1 MAAPRTGRIAAVA
14 AAVLVLAVPA
24 TAMRADTTTTSRADP
39 TWVAADADPR
49 WVPHGAAPGGAAPA
63 ASGRPTASPSR
74 APASTPEPE
83 QPRRAPRQLTVVA
96 SGDVLLHEA
105 LHRQAQRDA
114 RAAGVRGYLF
124 DPIFAAVRPVVSEAD
139 LAICHLETPLGT
151 PDGPFSGYPRFV
163 VPPQIAATLARTG
176 YDTCSTASN
185 HTIDDG
191 EKGVY
196 RTLDALDAAGLR
208 HAGSHRSA
216 TEAAT
221 PTILTVRGVKVAH
234 LSYTF
239 SLNGLRR
246 PPDKPWLVNDLRA
259 DAVLAEARRAR
270 TAGAQIVIAS
280 LHWGTEYQQRP
291 NSMQVDLARTLL
303 ASPDLD
309 LILGHHAHVVQPFER
324 VGDKWVV
331 YGMGNHVAWQHQS
344 DVTRDGVLARMTFR
358 EVGPG
363 RWRVVRAEALPT
375 WMHLANP
382 ARLLYVPAALAD
394 PTTKPPVRKAC
405 LAARKRI
412 AAAVTARGGPA
423 VEIP

>member
-1 MAAPRTGRIAAVA
+1 MAVPRIGRLAAVVAAVIILATPA
-14 AAVLVLAVPA
+14 AALQSDR
-24 TAMRADTTTTSRADP
+24 TATSRADP
-39 TWVAADADPR
+39 AWVEADPR
-49 WVPHGAAPGGAAPA
+49 WIPAEAAPGGAAPA
-63 ASGRPTASPSR
+63 VSGRPTANPSR
-74 APASTPEPE
+74 TPTPAPERTGRP
-83 QPRRAPRQLTVVA
+83 PRQLTVIA

-114 RAAGVRGYLF
+114 RAAGVPGYLF

-139 LAICHLETPLGT
+139 LAICHLETPLGE
-151 PDGPFSGYPRFV
+151 PDGPFTGYPRFV
-163 VPPQIAATLARTG
+163 VPPQITATLARTG

-185 HTIDDG
+185 HSIDDG
-191 EKGVY
+191 EQGVY

-216 TEAAT
+216 AEAAT

-239 SLNGLRR
+239 SFNGLRR
-246 PPDKPWLVNDLRA
+246 PADKPWLVNDLRA

-270 TAGAQIVIAS
+270 AAGAQIVIAS

-291 NSMQVDLARTLL
+291 NSMQVNLARTLL
-303 ASPDLD
+303 ASPDID

-363 RWRVVRAEALPT
+363 RWRVVSAEALPT

-382 ARLLYVPAALAD
+382 ARLVYVPAALAD
-394 PTTKPPVRKAC
+394 RTVRPPLRAAC
-405 LAARKRI
+405 LAARTRI

>member
-1 MAAPRTGRIAAVA
+1 
-14 AAVLVLAVPA
+14 
-24 TAMRADTTTTSRADP
+24 
-39 TWVAADADPR
+39 
-49 WVPHGAAPGGAAPA
+49 
-63 ASGRPTASPSR
+63 
-74 APASTPEPE
+74 
-83 QPRRAPRQLTVVA
+83 
-96 SGDVLLHEA
+96 
-105 LHRQAQRDA
+105 
-114 RAAGVRGYLF
+114 AGVRGYLF

-163 VPPQIAATLARTG
+163 VPPQIAATLARIG

-221 PTILTVRGVKVAH
+221 PTILTVRGAKVAH
-234 LSYTF
+234 RSYPF

-246 PPDKPWLVNDLRA
+246 PPDKPGLVNDLRA

-303 ASPDLD
+303 ASPDID

-324 VGDKWVV
+324 
-331 YGMGNHVAWQHQS
+331 
-344 DVTRDGVLARMTFR
+344 
-358 EVGPG
+358 
-363 RWRVVRAEALPT
+363 
-375 WMHLANP
+375 
-382 ARLLYVPAALAD
+382 
-394 PTTKPPVRKAC
+394 
-405 LAARKRI
+405 
-412 AAAVTARGGPA
+412 
-423 VEIP
+423 

>member
-1 MAAPRTGRIAAVA
+1 
-14 AAVLVLAVPA
+14 
-24 TAMRADTTTTSRADP
+24 
-39 TWVAADADPR
+39 
-49 WVPHGAAPGGAAPA
+49 
-63 ASGRPTASPSR
+63 
-74 APASTPEPE
+74 
-83 QPRRAPRQLTVVA
+83 
-96 SGDVLLHEA
+96 
-105 LHRQAQRDA
+105 
-114 RAAGVRGYLF
+114 
-124 DPIFAAVRPVVSEAD
+124 
-139 LAICHLETPLGT
+139 
-151 PDGPFSGYPRFV
+151 
-163 VPPQIAATLARTG
+163 
-176 YDTCSTASN
+176 
-185 HTIDDG
+185 
-191 EKGVY
+191 
-196 RTLDALDAAGLR
+196 
-208 HAGSHRSA
+208 
-216 TEAAT
+216 
-221 PTILTVRGVKVAH
+221 
-234 LSYTF
+234 
-239 SLNGLRR
+239 

-324 VGDKWVV
+324 IGDKWVV

-394 PTTKPPVRKAC
+394 PTTKPPLRKAC
-405 LAARKRI
+405 LAARTRI

>member
-1 MAAPRTGRIAAVA
+1 MAVPRIGRLAAVVAAVA
-14 AAVLVLAVPA
+14 ILATPAAVLQ
-24 TAMRADTTTTSRADP
+24 ADTTATRADP
-39 TWVAADADPR
+39 AWVAADPR
-49 WVPHGAAPGGAAPA
+49 WIPAGAAPA
-63 ASGRPTASPSR
+63 GAAPAVSGRPAANPGRTPT
-74 APASTPEPE
+74 STPAPE
-83 QPRRAPRQLTVVA
+83 RTGRAPRQLTVIA

-114 RAAGVRGYLF
+114 RAAGVWGYLF
-124 DPIFAAVRPVVSEAD
+124 DPIFAGVRPVVSKAD
-139 LAICHLETPLGT
+139 LAICHLETPLGE
-151 PDGPFSGYPRFV
+151 PDGPFTGYPRFV

-191 EKGVY
+191 EQGVY

-216 TEAAT
+216 AEAAT

-246 PPDKPWLVNDLRA
+246 PADKPWLVNDLRA

-270 TAGAQIVIAS
+270 AAGAQIVIAS

-291 NSMQVDLARTLL
+291 NSMQVNLARTLL
-303 ASPDLD
+303 ASPDID

-324 VGDKWVV
+324 IGDKWVV

-382 ARLLYVPAALAD
+382 ARLVYVPAALAD
-394 PTTKPPVRKAC
+394 PTVRPPLRAAC
-405 LAARKRI
+405 LAARTRI

-423 VEIP
+423 VEVP